1 MKNMRSL
8 YNMRTIIG
16 LHNSQAQPK
25 QSRSIEG
32 LQYNLHKLYQI
43 NVADYYNLLHNC
55 FQI

>member
-1 MKNMRSL
+1 MRSL